1 VIRFSAFLVVVAVG
15 LLLAGVVTSE
25 LVLVYVAIGVSGVA
39 LLALAVGALVKRKE
53 LFGPSTSAE
62 PQLARPEPAAVHVS
76 PGQPAPQAV
85 PWGATVPAASA
96 WPAAAAQPAPS
107 RAGYLP
113 AEQPLPPQPVK
124 AQPADVAATAWRSGI
139 PAQTERP
146 AERPADVPR
155 RPAAFTPRPPAG
167 PPSPAQGVPAP
178 GLSAWEWHP
187 DAPATQEMPRIGAA
201 PASASS
207 APAAPPA
214 PPPVPPPPAAA
225 PAPSAT
231 APASVGPPASA
242 APPPPAAPPEWPA
255 PAAAFVPKVASPP
268 PEPVSAD
275 PPSAEPSS
283 AEPSSAEP
291 SPASESR
298 PPSQDQPSQDQ
309 LPPAEDQREAED
321 QPQDSPAAE
330 ETQQL
335 PVAASTAT
343 DAAPV
348 SSEGRE
354 PAAEAAVTPET
365 PEAPEASDTPEAPDT
380 PDTPEAPD
388 SVDLQREV
396 TVVPGVPRYHHPH
409 CLLIRFMGEDDLDKM
424 TLGAA
429 RQAGCTPCRAC
440 LPDQAE
446 ADPELDP
453 PEPERQAEI
462 ALDVLPRRV
471 GLRTRRLSRSRA
483 RKNGSRISTRP
494 GLDREH
500 LDRQDLAGDQPSML
514 GQGRDHLRVL

>member
-1 VIRFSAFLVVVAVG
+1 MIRFSAFLVVVAVG

-85 PWGATVPAASA
+85 PWGAAVPAASA

-113 AEQPLPPQPVK
+113 AEQPLPPQSRPQPQPQPQPMRAQPPAPQPVK
-124 AQPADVAATAWRSGI
+124 AQPADVAAATAWGSGI
-139 PAQTERP
+139 PTQTE
-146 AERPADVPR
+146 
-155 RPAAFTPRPPAG
+155 RPAAFTPRPSAAPS
-167 PPSPAQGVPAP
+167 SPAPGGPEP

-201 PASASS
+201 PAAASS

-214 PPPVPPPPAAA
+214 PPPPAA
-225 PAPSAT
+225 
-231 APASVGPPASA
+231 PPASA
-242 APPPPAAPPEWPA
+242 APPAPAAPPEWPA

-268 PEPVSAD
+268 PETED
-275 PPSAEPSS
+275 P
-283 AEPSSAEP
+283 
-291 SPASESR
+291 
-298 PPSQDQPSQDQ
+298 
-309 LPPAEDQREAED
+309 PPAEGQHEAED
-321 QPQDSPAAE
+321 QLEESPPAE

-343 DAAPV
+343 DAAPA
-348 SSEGRE
+348 SEERE
-354 PAAEAAVTPET
+354 PAAEAGVTPDTPETPATPETLATPETPDTPETPAT
-365 PEAPEASDTPEAPDT
+365 PEAPET
-380 PDTPEAPD
+380 
-388 SVDLQREV
+388 VDLQREV
-396 TVVPGVPRYHHPH
+396 TVVPGVPRYHNPQ
-409 CLLIRFMGEDDLDKM
+409 CLLIRFMGEDDLEKT

-440 LPDQAE
+440 LPDQGD

-462 ALDVLPRRV
+462 ALDVLPRRIRV
-471 GLRTRRLSRSRA
+471 G
-483 RKNGSRISTRP
+483 
-494 GLDREH
+494 REH
-500 LDRQDLAGDQPSML
+500 LDRQDLAGDQPRVL

>member
-1 VIRFSAFLVVVAVG
+1 MIRFSALLVAVAVG
-15 LLLAGVVTSE
+15 LLVAGVVTSK

-139 PAQTERP
+139 PTQTERP

-167 PPSPAQGVPAP
+167 PPSPAPGVRHPARAR
-178 GLSAWEWHP
+178 GS
-187 DAPATQEMPRIGAA
+187 GARML
-201 PASASS
+201 
-207 APAAPPA
+207 
-214 PPPVPPPPAAA
+214 PPPRRCLVSALLPHRPPLPPRHPPRRQPPRRRRPRLPSGRPRRCLRAQGRFATPRGRRLRRPPRRRALVGQRKPAAA
-225 PAPSAT
+225 P
-231 APASVGPPASA
+231 G
-242 APPPPAAPPEWPA
+242 PAAPGPA
-255 PAAAFVPKVASPP
+255 TARRRPTRGRGPARGRRPAAGQPARRR
-268 PEPVSAD
+268 D
-275 PPSAEPSS
+275 PATPRRREHRHRRGPGL
-283 AEPSSAEP
+283 PRRTRTR
-291 SPASESR
+291 SR
-298 PPSQDQPSQDQ
+298 SGPHAGNSGQLRK
-309 LPPAEDQREAED
+309 LPP
-321 QPQDSPAAE
+321 
-330 ETQQL
+330 
-335 PVAASTAT
+335 
-343 DAAPV
+343 
-348 SSEGRE
+348 
-354 PAAEAAVTPET
+354 
-365 PEAPEASDTPEAPDT
+365 DTPEAPDT
-380 PDTPEAPD
+380 
-388 SVDLQREV
+388 VDLQREV
-396 TVVPGVPRYHHPH
+396 TVVPGVPRYHNPH
-409 CLLIRFMGEDDLDKM
+409 CLLIRFMGEDDLEKM
-424 TLGAA
+424 TLGEA

-462 ALDVLPRRV
+462 ALDVLPRRL
-471 GLRTRRLSRSRA
+471 GLRTRPRPGAPRPPGPRRRSAPRA
-483 RKNGSRISTRP
+483 RSGPRPPPGPVRTSAAGS
-494 GLDREH
+494 
-500 LDRQDLAGDQPSML
+500 
-514 GQGRDHLRVL
+514 GR

>member
-1 VIRFSAFLVVVAVG
+1 VIRFSALLVVVAVG
-15 LLLAGVVTSE
+15 LLVAGVVTSK
-25 LVLVYVAIGVSGVA
+25 LMLVYVAIGVSGVA

-113 AEQPLPPQPVK
+113 AEQPLPPQPQPVRPQPLAPQPVK
-124 AQPADVAATAWRSGI
+124 AQPADVAATAWGTGI
-139 PAQTERP
+139 PAQTE
-146 AERPADVPR
+146 

-167 PPSPAQGVPAP
+167 PPSPAPGVPAP
-178 GLSAWEWHP
+178 GLSSWEWRP

-201 PASASS
+201 PASA
-207 APAAPPA
+207 PASPSAPPA
-214 PPPVPPPPAAA
+214 PA
-225 PAPSAT
+225 
-231 APASVGPPASA
+231 GPPASA
-242 APPPPAAPPEWPA
+242 TPPSPATPREWPA

-268 PEPVSAD
+268 PEPVVSAG
-275 PPSAEPSS
+275 PPA
-283 AEPSSAEP
+283 AEP
-291 SPASESR
+291 SPASE
-298 PPSQDQPSQDQ
+298 
-309 LPPAEDQREAED
+309 D
-321 QPQDSPAAE
+321 QPQDSPPAE

-335 PVAASTAT
+335 PVAASIAA
-343 DAAPV
+343 DAPPA
-348 SSEGRE
+348 SSEELE
-354 PAAEAAVTPET
+354 PAAEAAVTP
-365 PEAPEASDTPEAPDT
+365 DTPEAPDT
-380 PDTPEAPD
+380 PETPEAPD
-388 SVDLQREV
+388 TPETPDAVDLQREV

-429 RQAGCTPCRAC
+429 RQAGCTQCRAC
-440 LPDQAE
+440 LPDQGD

-462 ALDVLPRRV
+462 ALDVLPRRL
-471 GLRTRRLSRSRA
+471 G
-483 RKNGSRISTRP
+483 TRP
-494 GLDREH
+494 RLDREH
-500 LDRQDLAGDQPSML
+500 LGREHLAGDQPRVL
-514 GQGRDHLRVL
+514 GQGRDHIRVR

>member
-1 VIRFSAFLVVVAVG
+1 VIRFSALLVAVAVG
-15 LLLAGVVTSE
+15 LLVAGVVTSK

-96 WPAAAAQPAPS
+96 WPAAAAQSAPS

-113 AEQPLPPQPVK
+113 AEQPLAPQPVK
-124 AQPADVAATAWRSGI
+124 AQPADVAATAWGSGV
-139 PAQTERP
+139 PTQT
-146 AERPADVPR
+146 ERPADVPR

-167 PPSPAQGVPAP
+167 PPSPAPGAPAP
-178 GLSAWEWHP
+178 GPSAWEWRP

-201 PASASS
+201 PAPAAASS
-207 APAAPPA
+207 APAAP
-214 PPPVPPPPAAA
+214 
-225 PAPSAT
+225 
-231 APASVGPPASA
+231 A
-242 APPPPAAPPEWPA
+242 APPPPAAPSEWPA

-268 PEPVSAD
+268 PEAVVSADPPSAD
-275 PPSAEPSS
+275 PPSAEPS
-283 AEPSSAEP
+283 
-291 SPASESR
+291 PASESQ
-298 PPSQDQPSQDQ
+298 PPP
-309 LPPAEDQREAED
+309 AED
-321 QPQDSPAAE
+321 QPQDSPPAE

-335 PVAASTAT
+335 PVAASTET
-343 DAAPV
+343 DAAPA
-348 SSEGRE
+348 SSEGLE
-354 PAAEAAVTPET
+354 PAAEA
-365 PEAPEASDTPEAPDT
+365 

-388 SVDLQREV
+388 AVDLQREV
-396 TVVPGVPRYHHPH
+396 TVVPGVPRYHTPH

-446 ADPELDP
+446 AEPELGP

-462 ALDVLPRRV
+462 ALDVLPRRL
-471 GLRTRRLSRSRA
+471 GLRTR
-483 RKNGSRISTRP
+483 TRP
-494 GLDREH
+494 AGLQY
-500 LDRQDLAGDQPSML
+500 LDRQDLAGDQPRVL
-514 GQGRDHLRVL
+514 GQGRDHIRVL